1 MSQAI
6 SKGTKCCLRWHSLNG
21 HVLLTAVLLWL
32 IERQLNFTEMNQC
45 LQVCS
50 ANRSSSALPWRIPR
64 YLKSPNNSTRYMFRG
79 QFGFVENI
87 FFLYKNVRIMLR
99 FLYNWE
105 GGGFHQNIFSY
116 FLHDWRPLYNIC
128 AGQRSTLPDRK
139 TSLQICGNFLL
150 KLIKYI
156 I

>member
-105 GGGFHQNIFSY
+105 GGGGSI
-116 FLHDWRPLYNIC
+116 
-128 AGQRSTLPDRK
+128 K
-139 TSLQICGNFLL
+139 TSFLISCMIEGL
-150 KLIKYI
+150 CITSVQVKGQHYLTGKQACRFVETFCWNL
-156 I
+156 